1 MALVRGAT
9 LGTINK
15 VAPPSM
21 PTKSNF
27 ITITQQVLQTGFGP
41 YVLRTMLTQVPMC
54 PNTG

>member
-21 PTKSNF
+21 PTKSNV